1 MKQSINITE
10 EEKNKMIGVKM
21 NETNYFNPVLDINDV
36 YQISKESVDMITNE
50 DFLYLKDRELHE
62 YIPKP
67 NIDPLDELENNNEL

>member
-1 MKQSINITE
+1 MKQSIDITE

-21 NETNYFNPVLDINDV
+21 NDTNYFNPVQDINDV

-67 NIDPLDELENNNEL
+67 NIDPLEELENNNEQ

>member
-1 MKQSINITE
+1 MKQSIDITE

-21 NETNYFNPVLDINDV
+21 NDTNYFNPVPDINDV

-67 NIDPLDELENNNEL
+67 NIDPLEELENNN